1 MELSLDE
8 LKELVFDFNS
18 SYLIEY
24 YQSLSEQNVNFAK
37 NGNSCEFIQIIL
49 DNLQFEEIVDED
61 DEYLS
66 D

>member
-24 YQSLSEQNVNFAK
+24 YESLLEQNVDFSK

-49 DNLQFEEIVDED
+49 DNLQFEEIDDED
-61 DEYLS
+61 DEYIS

>member
-24 YQSLSEQNVNFAK
+24 YQSLSEQNVNFRK

-49 DNLQFEEIVDED
+49 DNLQFEEIDDED
-61 DEYLS
+61 DEYFS

>member
-49 DNLQFEEIVDED
+49 DILQFEEIVDED